1 VKESTST
8 LIPTF
13 CVFFLIEFVNVLHL
27 YKRSG
32 NVSCM
37 DMWRKGGEGIG
48 KVGSVD
54 SYTTILVEFSWRG
67 KDSQIVLSK
76 KKTNSDCDSRL

>member
-8 LIPTF
+8 LIRTF

-37 DMWRKGGEGIG
+37 DMWRKGEGIG

-76 KKTNSDCDSRL
+76 KNSDCDSRL

>member
-1 VKESTST
+1 
-8 LIPTF
+8 
-13 CVFFLIEFVNVLHL
+13 
-27 YKRSG
+27 
-32 NVSCM
+32 M

-76 KKTNSDCDSRL
+76 KKTQIVIHSCSK